1 MNKKTIRIIL
11 VAIWILFLAGTI
23 SIFSLFS
30 MVKNDFNGWFGGLPS
45 LQDLEKPDP
54 DLSSELIS
62 ADGVSLG
69 KYYRKNRTPVS
80 YEELSTELVNTLLV
94 TEDIRF
100 KEHSGIDLKGLVRAV
115 IGKLTFQFKGGGSTI
130 TMQLAENLY
139 KTSSA
144 NRGSLY
150 DFSGVGQII
159 TKLKEWIIAVQ
170 LEESYTK
177 EEILA
182 MYLNTVEYGSNS
194 YGIKVAAK
202 TFFNKLPSQ
211 LTYKEAAVLIGSI
224 NAPTRYNPVYNPENA
239 IEKRTEVL
247 YNLHKYGLIDRVS
260 FDTLKVS
267 DLGLNYKVD
276 NHNEG
281 LATYFRSVIGRDLL
295 AWSKDHGYDLYDDGL
310 KIYTTIDSRMQQYA
324 EEAMAQH
331 MDTLQEVFFNHLNG
345 DMPWIDKDGNEME
358 GFLQDAI
365 KRTSQYRALSSQ
377 FQDDKDSID
386 YYLNLKRPMT
396 VFSWEGE
403 KDTLFSAYDSLSY
416 YKHFLQA
423 GFMAMDPKNGHIKAW
438 VGGVDHKYFKFDHVR
453 YGKRQPGSTFKPF
466 IYTVAI
472 DNGWSPCFPVVDAP
486 ITIAIPGQEAW
497 QPDNANGK
505 FTGEKMTIRQA
516 MARSV
521 NSITA
526 YVMDK
531 VGPQTVVDYAHRMG
545 IESDLAVVPSLALG
559 VSDVSLYEMLG
570 AYSSFVNKG
579 VYTEPF
585 YISRIEDQN
594 GNIIQQFVPETREAL
609 NEQTAYVMLHM
620 LKGTTEEPGGTGMA
634 LDRELRVNN
643 EIAAKTGTTQNA
655 SDGWF
660 MGVTKDL
667 AAGAWVGGDE
677 RSIHFKYWPMGQGAR
692 TAMPIW
698 EIFMKKVY
706 ADPTLGIEKGAFP
719 KPVKPI
725 TVELDCS
732 KYDGITQPNDS
743 LRVDLIDE
751 DDIM

>member
-1 MNKKTIRIIL
+1 
-11 VAIWILFLAGTI
+11 
-23 SIFSLFS
+23 
-30 MVKNDFNGWFGGLPS
+30 
-45 LQDLEKPDP
+45 
-54 DLSSELIS
+54 
-62 ADGVSLG
+62 
-69 KYYRKNRTPVS
+69 
-80 YEELSTELVNTLLV
+80 
-94 TEDIRF
+94 
-100 KEHSGIDLKGLVRAV
+100 
-115 IGKLTFQFKGGGSTI
+115 
-130 TMQLAENLY
+130 
-139 KTSSA
+139 
-144 NRGSLY
+144 
-150 DFSGVGQII
+150 
-159 TKLKEWIIAVQ
+159 
-170 LEESYTK
+170 
-177 EEILA
+177 
-182 MYLNTVEYGSNS
+182 
-194 YGIKVAAK
+194 
-202 TFFNKLPSQ
+202 
-211 LTYKEAAVLIGSI
+211 
-224 NAPTRYNPVYNPENA
+224 
-239 IEKRTEVL
+239 
-247 YNLHKYGLIDRVS
+247 
-260 FDTLKVS
+260 
-267 DLGLNYKVD
+267 
-276 NHNEG
+276 
-281 LATYFRSVIGRDLL
+281 
-295 AWSKDHGYDLYDDGL
+295 
-310 KIYTTIDSRMQQYA
+310 
-324 EEAMAQH
+324 
-331 MDTLQEVFFNHLNG
+331 
-345 DMPWIDKDGNEME
+345 
-358 GFLQDAI
+358 
-365 KRTSQYRALSSQ
+365 
-377 FQDDKDSID
+377 
-386 YYLNLKRPMT
+386 
-396 VFSWEGE
+396 
-403 KDTLFSAYDSLSY
+403 
-416 YKHFLQA
+416 
-423 GFMAMDPKNGHIKAW
+423 
-438 VGGVDHKYFKFDHVR
+438 
-453 YGKRQPGSTFKPF
+453 
-466 IYTVAI
+466 
-472 DNGWSPCFPVVDAP
+472 
-486 ITIAIPGQEAW
+486 
-497 QPDNANGK
+497 
-505 FTGEKMTIRQA
+505 MTIRQA

>member
-1 MNKKTIRIIL
+1 MSNKTLRIIVITLWTIFL
-11 VAIWILFLAGTI
+11 VGTI
-23 SIFSLFS
+23 SLFSLFS
-30 MVKNDFNGWFGGLPS
+30 MVKNDYNGWFGGLPS

-62 ADGVSLG
+62 SDGVSLG
-69 KYYRKNRTPVS
+69 KYYRQNRTPVS
-80 YEELSTELVNTLLV
+80 YQELSTELVNTLIV
-94 TEDIRF
+94 TEDERF
-100 KEHSGIDLKGLVRAV
+100 KQHSGVDLRALVRAAFGV
-115 IGKLTFQFKGGGSTI
+115 LTFNFNGGGSTI

-139 KTSSA
+139 RTNDQNHGTLYKYSSA
-144 NRGSLY
+144 GRL
-150 DFSGVGQII
+150 I
-159 TKLKEWIIAVQ
+159 TKLKEYIIAVQ
-170 LEESYTK
+170 LEQSYTK

-182 MYLNTVEYGSNS
+182 MYLNTVPFGSNS
-194 YGIKVAAK
+194 FGINVAAK

-239 IEKRTEVL
+239 LAKRTEVL

-267 DLGLNYKVD
+267 DFGLNYKVD

-295 AWSKDHGYDLYDDGL
+295 QWSKDHGYDLYDDGL

-324 EEAMAQH
+324 EEAMSEA
-331 MDTLQEVFFNHLNG
+331 MDTLQQVFFNHLEG
-345 DMPWIDKDGNEME
+345 DAPWIDKEGNEIV
-358 GFLQDAI
+358 GFLHDAV
-365 KRTSQYRALSSQ
+365 KRTSQYRALKRK
-377 FQDDKDSID
+377 FDDETDSIEFH
-386 YYLNLKRPMT
+386 LNQKKQMT
-396 VFSWEGE
+396 VFSWDGE
-403 KDTLFSAYDSLSY
+403 IDTVFSVYDSLAY

-438 VGGVDHKYFKFDHVR
+438 VGGIDHKYFKFDHVQ

-472 DNGWSPCFPVVDAP
+472 DNGWSPCYPVVDAP
-486 ITIAIPGQEAW
+486 VTIAIPGGEPW
-497 QPDNANGK
+497 QPENANGK
-505 FTGEKMTIRQA
+505 FSGSIMTIRQA

-570 AYSSFVNKG
+570 AYSTFVNKG
-579 VYTEPF
+579 VYTQPF
-585 YISRIEDQN
+585 FISRIEDQN
-594 GNIIQQFVPETREAL
+594 GNVIQQFVPETREAL

-620 LKGTTEEPGGTGMA
+620 LKGTTEEPGGTGTVI
-634 LDRELRVNN
+634 DRELRVNN

-660 MGVTKDL
+660 MGITKDL
-667 AAGAWVGGDE
+667 AAGAWVGGDD

-698 EIFMKKVY
+698 ERFMTKVY
-706 ADPTLGIEKGAFP
+706 ADPTLGIEKGSFP

-725 TVELDCS
+725 TVELDCNQYQDVTLPS
-732 KYDGITQPNDS
+732 DS
-743 LRVDLIDE
+743 IRSELPSE
-751 DDIM
+751 DDF